1 MTATDVPAGPQ
12 PRKSFK
18 EVWLI
23 TIGHALTHWYPAT
36 FYLLLP
42 LIGNELGLSYLQIGS
57 ILTTQAIAGAIS
69 NIPGGLF
76 VDSFGRKGLL
86 MAVSLFWIGAP
97 YLLMGFSHD
106 YWLLLTCAAL
116 VGIGN
121 NLWHPTAIPLLA
133 QRYPERKGLVVS
145 IHGMGGNVGDAA
157 APLFAGALLAVLSWR
172 EVVVINVIPGIVM
185 SVVLL
190 VMLGRTLTTDPAGH
204 AKAPAPK
211 RTLRDTLRDF
221 KPLLAN
227 RTLIF
232 LCATSVFRSMTHGG
246 LMTFL
251 PIYLATEMGYSP
263 LWIGA
268 SMAVLQTA
276 GFIAS
281 PIAGHLSDKM
291 GRREI
296 VMGSM
301 TMTAVIIAA
310 MIVAGGTNAFVFF
323 IAFLGFFFFS
333 IRAVLQAWLLDATPP
348 NMGGSSIGVLFAI
361 QSFGSA
367 FGPLVC
373 GLIADRYGLPATFYF
388 LVATIIVANMLIFFT
403 PVVEKPMGEK
413 ARFAG
418 QPAEWGGARRV
429 VGGLAERSPHTLRY
443 LNRAR
448 LGGISKF
455 ATI

>member
-1 MTATDVPAGPQ
+1 MTPFAASDPAP
-12 PRKSFK
+12 PKKSFK
-18 EVWLI
+18 ELWLI

-57 ILTTQAIAGAIS
+57 ILTTQALAGAIS

-76 VDSFGRKGLL
+76 VDSVGRKGLL

-97 YLLMGFSHD
+97 YLLMGLTHD

-133 QRYPERKGLVVS
+133 ERYPERKGLVMS
-145 IHGMGGNVGDAA
+145 IHGMGGNVGDAL
-157 APLFAGALLAVLSWR
+157 APLVAGALLALLTWR

-185 SVVLL
+185 AVILL
-190 VMLGRTLTTDPAGH
+190 VLLGRTLAADGATPNA
-204 AKAPAPK
+204 AVRK
-211 RTLRDTLRDF
+211 RSLRDTLRDF

-232 LCATSVFRSMTHGG
+232 LCSSSVFRSMTHGG

-251 PIYLATEMGYSP
+251 PLYLATDLGYAP
-263 LWIGA
+263 FWIGA
-268 SMAVLQTA
+268 CMAVLQIA
-276 GFIAS
+276 GFIAA
-281 PIAGHLSDKM
+281 PIAGHLSDRV
-291 GRREI
+291 GRRQI
-296 VMGSM
+296 VMSSM
-301 TMTAVIIAA
+301 AVTAVIIVA
-310 MIVAGGTNAFVFF
+310 MIFAGGTPAFVFF

-367 FGPLVC
+367 LGPLAC
-373 GLIADRYGLPATFYF
+373 GLIADRWGLLATFYF
-388 LVATIIVANMLIFFT
+388 LVGTIIVANLLIFFT
-403 PVVEKPMGEK
+403 PVTDKAVEKP
-413 ARFAG
+413 RFAG
-418 QPAEWGGARRV
+418 QPAE
-429 VGGLAERSPHTLRY
+429 
-443 LNRAR
+443 
-448 LGGISKF
+448 
-455 ATI
+455 

>member
-1 MTATDVPAGPQ
+1 LNNPATSRGGRVDTGPETGKNEAETSKNKVKMTTVDAPAASVA
-12 PRKSFK
+12 RKSFK

-42 LIGNELGLSYLQIGS
+42 LIGNELGLSYVQIGS
-57 ILTTQAIAGAIS
+57 ILTTQALAGAVS

-76 VDSFGRKGLL
+76 VDSVGRKGLL

-133 QRYPERKGLVVS
+133 QRFPDRKGLVVS

-157 APLFAGALLAVLSWR
+157 APLVAGALLAVLSWR
-172 EVVVINVIPGIVM
+172 EVVMINVVPGIVM
-185 SVVLL
+185 AVILL
-190 VMLGRTLTTDPAGH
+190 VMLGRTLATDGAS
-204 AKAPAPK
+204 AAATAPPK
-211 RTLRDTLRDF
+211 RSLADTLRGF
-221 KPLLAN
+221 KTLLSN

-232 LCATSVFRSMTHGG
+232 LCASSVFRSMTYGG

-251 PIYLATEMGYSP
+251 PIYLATDMGYSP

-268 SMAVLQTA
+268 CMAALQVA
-276 GFIAS
+276 GFIAC
-281 PIAGHLSDKM
+281 PIAGHLSDSM
-291 GRREI
+291 GRRQI
-296 VMGSM
+296 VMSSM
-301 TMTAVIIAA
+301 AMTAVIIVA
-310 MIVAGGTNAFVFF
+310 MIFAGGTSAFVFF
-323 IAFLGFFFFS
+323 IAFLGFFLFS

-348 NMGGSSIGVLFAI
+348 NMGGSSIGMLFAI

-367 FGPLVC
+367 LGPITC
-373 GLIADRYGLPATFYF
+373 GLIADRYGLLATFYF
-388 LVATIIVANMLIFFT
+388 LVATIIAANMLIFFT
-403 PVVEKPMGEK
+403 PFGEK
-413 ARFAG
+413 QLGEKTRFAG
-418 QPAEWGGARRV
+418 QPAE
-429 VGGLAERSPHTLRY
+429 
-443 LNRAR
+443 
-448 LGGISKF
+448 
-455 ATI
+455 